1 MKNRLSGKTVYIIFL
16 IIMVFLYISSKYI
29 SNQTAFLII
38 TIFPLVYWG
47 IYSFI
52 NRQVEK

>member
-1 MKNRLSGKTVYIIFL
+1 MKSRLSGKTVYIIFL
-16 IIMVFLYISSKYI
+16 IIMVFLYIFSKYI

-52 NRQVEK
+52 NRKVEK